1 MPGKKKKKLL
11 EAILFLENM
20 PVSIEEIEKFLK
32 INKNDCI
39 LLAEELM
46 QEFNGKTHGIKIIK
60 IAGGYQMIPSEDLK
74 DELIEIY
81 ADRKKSRLSRAA
93 LETLAIIAWKQ
104 PCTRAEVENI
114 RGVDCSNSIKILQ
127 QKELVVVCGRKEV
140 IGRPIL
146 YGTTKEF
153 LRYFGLKTLEEL
165 PPLEEIKNV
174 MFRPVKRG
182 EADTYEQCE
191 TKTTENNTENGEMTL
206 FNNKN
211 EEN

>member
-1 MPGKKKKKLL
+1 MPAKKKKKLL

-20 PVSIEEIEKFLK
+20 PVTIEEISKFTKLD
-32 INKNDCI
+32 KNECV

-46 QEFNGKTHGIKIIK
+46 EEFNKKTHGICIIK
-60 IAGGYQMIPSEDLK
+60 IAGGYQMVPSEELK
-74 DELIEIY
+74 DELVEIY
-81 ADRKKSRLSRAA
+81 ADRKKSRLSRAT

-114 RGVDCSNSIKILQ
+114 RGVDCSNAIKILAA
-127 QKELVVVCGRKEV
+127 KELIEEKGRKEV

-153 LRYFGLKTLEEL
+153 LRYFGLRNLDEL

-174 MFRPVKRG
+174 MFRPIKTG
-182 EADTYEQCE
+182 EAKDYEEKLEQ
-191 TKTTENNTENGEMTL
+191 ENGNNQVNGEMSL
-206 FNNKN
+206 FDNKN
-211 EEN
+211 QQN